1 GWEHFWAPSLRTS
14 IHGSYAA
21 IRYNSTAN
29 ALICSSQTFV
39 VGRGSSAAAP
49 VGAANTINFDSSAGA
64 SGIATCNNNWQT
76 WQIGSRTQWNV
87 TKDFYMGFDVVY
99 YKLETAS
106 AGAVVTY
113 TQL

>member
-1 GWEHFWAPSLRTS
+1 VLFRSGNGNGL
-14 IHGSYAA
+14 G
-21 IRYNSTAN
+21 
-29 ALICSSQTFV
+29 L
-39 VGRGSSAAAP
+39 
-49 VGAANTINFDSSAGA
+49 NTIHFGGSPGGAGGLESSVSA
-64 SGIATCNNNWQT
+64 CNNNWQT

-113 TQL
+113 TQLAGSAQPSGLRTIADQDAIAGRVRWHRDLP